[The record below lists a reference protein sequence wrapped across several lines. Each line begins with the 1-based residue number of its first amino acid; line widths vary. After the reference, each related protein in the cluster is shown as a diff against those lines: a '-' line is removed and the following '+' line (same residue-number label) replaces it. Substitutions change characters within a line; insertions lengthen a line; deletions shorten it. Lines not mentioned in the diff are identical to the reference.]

1 MHDGRRR
8 DVLKAVA
15 VTAASALA
23 GFAPGVDAEDRAIR
37 SRPLMTVRIS
47 AATRQTFGSGASR
60 HPHLRAGL
68 GRQLR
73 RPTTS
78 RPDRARGGD
87 WLLLRVGWRS
97 GAGSAHHPG
106 DGRSRLIT

>member
-47 AATRQTFGSGASR
+47 AATRQTFGPVPHGIRTFVPVSGGNFEGPR
-60 HPHLRAGL
+60 LR
-68 GRQLR
+68 GRCQ
-73 RPTTS
+73 
-78 RPDRARGGD
+78 
-87 WLLLRVGWRS
+87 
-97 GAGSAHHPG
+97 
-106 DGRSRLIT
+106 